1 MREADVLLG
10 QLERL
15 ERKDKTAERSAIEC
29 VVETVREK
37 RVRAGRRALGKATTG
52 ELRRL
57 SRKLQRVERLVEA
70 IDNGRQPRR
79 AWQWALE
86 ARVARRAETL
96 AAAMK
101 DAGSVYLPERLHA
114 VRIALKKLR
123 YAVELADE
131 LRGKKR
137 SPDERRLKRAQDIL
151 GRLHDVQMLVD
162 AVRQAHATQSLPDVT
177 TRRQFNRLT
186 RQLEDESR
194 RVHARYMRERPLL
207 LAVCQRLAGRSP
219 AAARRAG

>member
-1 MREADVLLG
+1 VREADVLLDL
-10 QLERL
+10 LERL
-15 ERKDKTAERSAIEC
+15 ERKGETAERSAIEC
-29 VVETVREK
+29 VVKSVREN
-37 RVRAGRRALGKATTG
+37 RVRAGRRALGRATTG

-79 AWQWALE
+79 GWQWALE

-96 AAAMK
+96 AAAVK

-123 YAVELADE
+123 YAVELTDE

-137 SPDERRLKRAQDIL
+137 SPDEQRLKRVQDIL

-162 AVRQAHATQSLPDVT
+162 AVRQAQATESLPDVT
-177 TRRQFNRLT
+177 TRREFNRLT
-186 RQLEDESR
+186 RQLEAEGR
-194 RVHARYMRERPLL
+194 RVHARYVRERALL
-207 LAVCQRLAGRSP
+207 LAVCQRLADRSP